1 MAKKKPKKTN
11 AATLNF
17 NLIRLEVIAAVL
29 LFWFGVVITR
39 NTIDPWE
46 RSLFIS
52 IYSWP
57 EWLMPFF
64 LAVTQLGNYVVLV
77 GLAIAAFVFNKITLV
92 VRLLMSGSFAYLLT
106 GVAKDLVG
114 RARPGELITEITLR
128 DYSRGAGFPSGHM
141 ALATALAFTLGYHV
155 PSKYRFITP
164 LIIVL
169 VGLSRI
175 YLGVHAPLDL
185 LGGFAIGWLAAE
197 IFRFVEVKAVRM

>member
-1 MAKKKPKKTN
+1 MTRGAVS
-11 AATLNF
+11 AWEQDLF
-17 NLIRLEVIAAVL
+17 EV
-29 LFWFGVVITR
+29 
-39 NTIDPWE
+39 
-46 RSLFIS
+46 

-57 EWLMPFF
+57 IWLTPFF
-64 LAVTQLGNYVVLV
+64 LVVTQLGNYTVLMV
-77 GLAIAAFVFNKITLV
+77 LALLAFIFSKFTLV
-92 VRLLMSGSFAYLLT
+92 IRLLMSGSLAYLLT

-114 RARPGELITEITLR
+114 RGRPAELFTDITLR

-141 ALATALAFTLGYHV
+141 ALATALAFTLGYFI

-185 LGGFAIGWLAAE
+185 LGGFAIGWLSAE
-197 IFRFVEVKAVRM
+197 IFRFVEVKAVKL